1 MTEPLLVG
9 EGLVKHFPVRDWL
22 GRRRGAVRAVDGVGL
37 AVGHG
42 ETLGLVGESGCGKS
56 TLGRM
61 LLRLI
66 EPDSGTLYF
75 DGRDVRAMGGEA
87 LRHLRAEM
95 QMVFQDPYA
104 SLNPRMTIGDAIQ
117 EPMALHGVGD
127 PAARRVRLAEL
138 LALVGLRPQHARR
151 YPHEFSGGQR
161 QRIGIAR
168 ALAAD
173 PKFIVC
179 DEPVSALDVSIQAQI
194 INLLQAL
201 KVRFGLSLLFV
212 AHDLAV
218 VRHVADRIAVMYLG
232 KIVET
237 APGAALFAAPRH
249 PYTRALLEA
258 VPIPDPGLRRERALL
273 AGEVP
278 IPGSVPGA
286 LAPPEG
292 CRFHPRC
299 RFAEE
304 RCRREEPALVA
315 AEGHATACHFWPKL
329 PPVAPLAEAH
339 AADARLLRL
348 QAYFDRPAP
357 PEAAEHHPIEHPE
370 T

>member
-9 EGLVKHFPVRDWL
+9 RDLIKHFPVRDWL
-22 GRRRGAVRAVDGVGL
+22 GRRRGAVRAVDGVSL
-37 AVGHG
+37 AVGRG

-56 TLGRM
+56 TLGRV

-66 EPDSGTLYF
+66 EPDSGTLHF

-95 QMVFQDPYA
+95 QVVFQDPYG
-104 SLNPRMTIGDAIQ
+104 SLNPRMTIGDAIR

-127 PAARRVRLAEL
+127 AASRQARLAEL
-138 LALVGLRPQHARR
+138 LALVGLRQQHARR
-151 YPHEFSGGQR
+151 YPHEFSGGLR

-201 KVRFGLSLLFV
+201 KARFGLSLLFV

-258 VPIPDPGLRRERALL
+258 VPIPDPRLRCERALL

-278 IPGSVPGA
+278 TPGSA
-286 LAPPEG
+286 LATLAPPQG
-292 CRFHPRC
+292 CRFHTRC

-304 RCRREEPALVA
+304 RCRREEPALVE
-315 AEGHATACHFWPKL
+315 AEGHATACHFWHDL
-329 PPVAPLAEAH
+329 PPVAPRAEAG
-339 AADARLLRL
+339 AADVRLLRL

-357 PEAAEHHPIEHPE
+357 AEAVAPAGNP
-370 T
+370 

>member
-1 MTEPLLVG
+1 
-9 EGLVKHFPVRDWL
+9 
-22 GRRRGAVRAVDGVGL
+22 
-37 AVGHG
+37 
-42 ETLGLVGESGCGKS
+42 
-56 TLGRM
+56 
-61 LLRLI
+61 
-66 EPDSGTLYF
+66 
-75 DGRDVRAMGGEA
+75 
-87 LRHLRAEM
+87 
-95 QMVFQDPYA
+95 MVFQDPYG
-104 SLNPRMTIGDAIQ
+104 SLNPRMTIGDAIL
-117 EPMALHGVGD
+117 EPMALHAVGE
-127 PAARRVRLAEL
+127 AGSRQARLAEL
-138 LALVGLRPQHARR
+138 LTLVGLRLQHARR

-168 ALAAD
+168 ALAAN

-201 KVRFGLSLLFV
+201 KARFGLSLLFV

-249 PYTRALLEA
+249 PYTRALLAA

-278 IPGSVPGA
+278 GSGSGA
-286 LAPPEG
+286 PEG

-299 RFAEE
+299 PFAEE
-304 RCRREEPALVA
+304 RCRREEPALVEA
-315 AEGHATACHFWPKL
+315 DGHATACHFWPDL
-329 PPVAPLAEAH
+329 PPVAPLPEAH

-348 QAYFDRPAP
+348 QAYFDRPTPA
-357 PEAAEHHPIEHPE
+357 EAAEADHAGHL